1 MSDRRRS
8 EPRAS
13 PQAEQI
19 VQLPLTQLHPFK
31 DHPFRVVD
39 DERMQETVESIREY
53 GVLVPAIVRPKEG
66 GGYEI
71 VSGHRRKRA
80 CELAGLES
88 MPVIVRN
95 LDDDEAVIIMV
106 DSNLQ
111 RENILPSERARA
123 YQMKLEA
130 IKHQGLRQETTS
142 RQVVDKLKSADIVG
156 ETTGE
161 SGRQVQRIIRL
172 NSLVPQLM
180 DMVDDHKVAMSP
192 AYELSFLRPEEQ
204 TQLVQTMES
213 CQSTPSL
220 SQAQRLKKQS
230 QQGTLTNESMVT
242 IMAETKKPP
251 LDRNFT
257 SDPSVLALLPGLD
270 TPERRGE
277 EILLILKIWRQL
289 EKFLPKAYDTEQ
301 KGKALI
307 NFLTRWRQKRQEQQQ
322 QQKQTQ
328 QQRQTQQQKH
338 ER

>member
-1 MSDRRRS
+1 MSDRRKS

-19 VQLPLTQLHPFK
+19 IELPLTQLHPFK

-39 DERMQETVESIREY
+39 DERMQETVESVREY
-53 GVLVPAIVRPKEG
+53 GVLVPAIVRPMED

-80 CELAGLES
+80 CELAGLET

-111 RENILPSERARA
+111 RENILPSERAKA
-123 YQMKLEA
+123 FQMKIEA
-130 IKHQGLRQETTS
+130 IRRRAGRPSKENSSQVGTHFRADEVVAEQAGTS
-142 RQVVDKLKSADIVG
+142 RN
-156 ETTGE
+156 
-161 SGRQVQRIIRL
+161 QVQRFVRL

-180 DMVDDHKVAMSP
+180 DMVDEHKVAMNP

-204 TQLVQTMES
+204 TQLVEAMET

-220 SQAQRLKKQS
+220 SQAQRMKKQS
-230 QQGTLTNESMVT
+230 QQGTLTSEVMTT
-242 IMAETKKPP
+242 IMSEEKKPP
-251 LDRNFT
+251 LDRGFT
-257 SDPSVLALLPGLD
+257 SDPNVLALLPGLD
-270 TPERRGE
+270 TPEQRGE
-277 EILLILKIWRQL
+277 EILLILKIWRRVEQY
-289 EKFLPKAYDTEQ
+289 LPKSYDTKQ

-307 NFLTRWRQKRQEQQQ
+307 NYLARLQQKRQQKQQQ
-322 QQKQTQ
+322 QL
-328 QQRQTQQQKH
+328 
-338 ER
+338 